1 MPGTSLFRQAVLALA
16 GNRLISRL
24 VRRFGM
30 RLGVGRFVAAESLEA
45 ALAKVREMNS
55 QGLMVTLDYLG
66 ENAQDPQLAEEAA
79 RMAIRA
85 LEKIDEGGLNA
96 TVSVKLSQLGL
107 KLGYD
112 GALKN
117 LRRIVEAAREHRS
130 FVRIDM
136 EDSSLTEATVRMFK
150 RLVEIYGTP
159 HVGLVIQS
167 YLYRS
172 ERDVRRLAARGAN
185 LRIVK
190 GAYREPDTIAFPDKR
205 DVDANYLKLVRYL
218 MIKRCYTA
226 VATHDEAI
234 IETVKS
240 FAAQEGIER
249 DRFEF
254 QMLYGVA
261 GSLQRRLVEEGYR
274 VRVYTPFGLEWYPY
288 FSRRIAER
296 PANLLFVLKSLYRR

>member
-1 MPGTSLFRQAVLALA
+1 MPGSSLFRQAVLALA
-16 GNRLISRL
+16 GNRLISRV

-30 RLGVGRFVAAESLEA
+30 RLGAGRFVAAESLEA
-45 ALAKVREMNS
+45 ALVKVREMNS
-55 QGLMVTLDYLG
+55 EGLMVTLDYLG

-85 LEKIDEGGLNA
+85 LEKIDESRLNA

-112 GALKN
+112 EALKN
-117 LRRIVEAAREHRS
+117 LRKVVEAARKHRN

-136 EDSSLTEATVRMFK
+136 EDSSLTEATVRMFE
-150 RLVEIYGTP
+150 RLVEVYGTS
-159 HVGLVIQS
+159 HIGIVIQS

-185 LRIVK
+185 VRIVK
-190 GAYREPDTIAFPDKR
+190 GAYREPDTIAFPDMR
-205 DVDANYLKLVRYL
+205 DVDANYLKLVRHL
-218 MIKRCYTA
+218 LRKRCYTA

-234 IETVKS
+234 IDTVKL
-240 FAAQEGIER
+240 FADQEGIER
-249 DRFEF
+249 NRFEF

-261 GSLQRRLVEEGYR
+261 GSLQRRLVDEGYR
-274 VRVYTPFGLEWYPY
+274 VRVYTPFGREWYPY

-296 PANLLFVLKSLYRR
+296 PANMFFVLKSLFRR